1 MAESTQQVR
10 RFFTPPFVLAVA
22 MLSVAAFLTGPVADL
37 LGFIPFK
44 SELPIRKPLNKL
56 SEASLGGY
64 QIKKRFTLEDV
75 IIEALGTEE
84 YISWRLEAPARA
96 SDDPLKVAHL
106 DVTYY
111 TGGQNLVPH
120 TPDVCM
126 VGGGY
131 QGVKFE
137 NKQIGIKAL
146 DRQFPIRVCTFRK
159 LELGAPG
166 DINVVYT
173 FYCNGDF
180 RVNPRLVRAR
190 LNEPR
195 NRYAYFS
202 KVEISFPF
210 WGATREQTVEG
221 AKILMEGLLPELI
234 DAHWPDF
241 EAAERQALDEQ
252 KQAAGGSES
261 KEPR

>member
-1 MAESTQQVR
+1 MMDESTQQVR
-10 RFFTPPFVLAVA
+10 RFLSPPFVLAVA
-22 MLSVAAFLTGPVADL
+22 MLGVAAFLTGPVADL

-64 QIKKRFTLEDV
+64 EIKKRITLTDV
-75 IIEALGTEE
+75 VIEALGTEE
-84 YISWRLEAPARA
+84 YISWVLEDPARA
-96 SDDPLKVAHL
+96 SDDPLKTARL

-131 QGVKFE
+131 AGTCE
-137 NKQIGIKAL
+137 PETIGIKSFDL
-146 DRQFPIRVCTFRK
+146 ELPIRVCTFRK
-159 LELGAPG
+159 LELGSPG

-173 FYCNGDF
+173 FYCNGRF
-180 RVNPRLVRAR
+180 QVSSRFVRAR

-195 NRYAYFS
+195 NQYAYFS
-202 KVEISFPF
+202 KVEISL
-210 WGATREQTVEG
+210 GSATREQTVEG
-221 AKILMEGLLPELI
+221 ARILMEGLLPELI

-241 EAAERQALDEQ
+241 EAAERQAREEQ
-252 KQAAGGSES
+252 NPAVGGSES
-261 KEPR
+261 EGPP